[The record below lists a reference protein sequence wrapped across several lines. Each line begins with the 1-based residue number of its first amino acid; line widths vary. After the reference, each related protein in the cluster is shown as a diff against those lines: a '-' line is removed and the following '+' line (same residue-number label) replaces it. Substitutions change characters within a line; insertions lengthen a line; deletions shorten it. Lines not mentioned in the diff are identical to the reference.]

1 MYTPLKEATHQ
12 AIPRCKEQ
20 KCNLLK
26 KKISNYGCAT
36 ALVAAFRSVY
46 GSFQMATNIHTR
58 RLTAKT
64 SGSEI
69 RTKALGQSLPDP
81 SGKEYLCR
89 GGKPRCSMHNEC
101 GASWEEVD
109 RTWGQEWRTVLLVF
123 WASHLYHHHPFWLIL
138 EMKWWYMGGGGGR
151 GGLRLHTSSESWYD
165 HLITITIII
174 INCTII
180 IMIQVIQERKEKRGR
195 TQGWTRFTPH
205 HQSLPFVSPGLI
217 IIIIIVIVIIVIKW
231 GSFIS
236 WWISGF

>member
-12 AIPRCKEQ
+12 AIWCCKEQ
-20 KCNLLK
+20 ECNLLK
-26 KKISNYGCAT
+26 KKISNYGRAI

-81 SGKEYLCR
+81 SGEEYLCR

-109 RTWGQEWRTVLLVF
+109 RTWGARMKNGF
-123 WASHLYHHHPFWLIL
+123 AGIL
-138 EMKWWYMGGGGGR
+138 GI
-151 GGLRLHTSSESWYD
+151 S
-165 HLITITIII
+165 
-174 INCTII
+174 
-180 IMIQVIQERKEKRGR
+180 
-195 TQGWTRFTPH
+195 
-205 HQSLPFVSPGLI
+205 SLPSSSILTDIGNEM
-217 IIIIIVIVIIVIKW
+217 VIHGRRRRKRRT
-231 GSFIS
+231 
-236 WWISGF
+236 